1 MNPHL
6 TEWAWP
12 SVHHRSRSVRT
23 IANEPISSKSWL
35 HDISPAT
42 LSSSGR
48 ELTEQLNALSAKI
61 LPGGAFFHRN
71 PANLRFSK
79 VHSRLLQ
86 MLWSAF
92 TRIRIL
98 PRKGAFS
105 MAKLCSGSHSSR
117 TLKAWASWK
126 ELL

>member
-12 SVHHRSRSVRT
+12 SVHRRSRSIRT

-71 PANLRFSK
+71 PANLRLSK
-79 VHSRLLQ
+79 VHSRS
-86 MLWSAF
+86 LWDLRNAF
-92 TRIRIL
+92 TCGQHTRLGSVVPQRNLDALRFL
-98 PRKGAFS
+98 PR
-105 MAKLCSGSHSSR
+105 
-117 TLKAWASWK
+117 LKARDF
-126 ELL
+126 LGGVL